1 MAAGHLE
8 TCLRL
13 DANNASAK
21 YQLGRLYLKMGKR
34 KEGES
39 LLSQVRGQRS
49 QQAEEDKKPRIGLVR
64 E

>member
-1 MAAGHLE
+1 
-8 TCLRL
+8 LRL
-13 DANNASAK
+13 DPNNASAK
-21 YQLGRLYLKMGKR
+21 YQLGRLYLKMGKH

-39 LLSQVRGQRS
+39 LLSQVKGQRS